1 MRQSVKLMGLGAP
14 LFQDCI
20 GNIQRLSQIL
30 SRQVPEGNMDLFQHS
45 NFLEYPALD
54 IGTRYFTSRRDD
66 PVGPSAPFDS
76 SVDPKGIL
84 ASIVDDKYFYG
95 PDNIVLYYLA
105 HKKTQDDPIR
115 WRLYKNKE
123 CHTIL
128 TNLNQIQKNR
138 SCMIQDRRYSRSS
151 NNCDGSSDKKGTHQD
166 GASLKV
172 TRAFDWFIYRGE
184 IIVCHGSR

>member
-1 MRQSVKLMGLGAP
+1 MRQSVKLTGLGAP

-30 SRQVPEGNMDLFQHS
+30 SRQVPKGNMDLFQHS

-66 PVGPSAPFDS
+66 PVEPSAPFDS

-95 PDNIVLYYLA
+95 PDNIVLYLA

-151 NNCDGSSDKKGTHQD
+151 NNCDGSSDEKGTH
-166 GASLKV
+166 
-172 TRAFDWFIYRGE
+172 
-184 IIVCHGSR
+184 

>member
-1 MRQSVKLMGLGAP
+1 MFMRQSVKLMGLGAP

-54 IGTRYFTSRRDD
+54 IGTRYFTSRRDN
-66 PVGPSAPFDS
+66 PVGPSTPFDS

-95 PDNIVLYYLA
+95 SDNVVQYYSAQQKSPDNIM
-105 HKKTQDDPIR
+105 K
-115 WRLYKNKE
+115 
-123 CHTIL
+123 
-128 TNLNQIQKNR
+128 
-138 SCMIQDRRYSRSS
+138 
-151 NNCDGSSDKKGTHQD
+151 
-166 GASLKV
+166 
-172 TRAFDWFIYRGE
+172 
-184 IIVCHGSR
+184 